1 MVAETRGIHFYK
13 YDEEKN
19 HLKELK
25 FFNELINGLWFEV
38 TPNILFIIFIASIS
52 NPCNYKFQGLGL
64 SLILLLW

>member
-1 MVAETRGIHFYK
+1 MVVETRGIHLYK

-38 TPNILFIIFIASIS
+38 NEIQLSFTFLATIL
-52 NPCNYKFQGLGL
+52 NPSHYKF
-64 SLILLLW
+64 

>member
-19 HLKELK
+19 NLKELK

-38 TPNILFIIFIASIS
+38 KIL
-52 NPCNYKFQGLGL
+52 Y
-64 SLILLLW
+64 